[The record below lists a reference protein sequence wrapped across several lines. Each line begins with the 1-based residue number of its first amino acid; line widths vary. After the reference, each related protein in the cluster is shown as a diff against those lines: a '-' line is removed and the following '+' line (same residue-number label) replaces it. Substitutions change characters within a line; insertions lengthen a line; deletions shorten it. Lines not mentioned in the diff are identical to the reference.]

1 MKVVELRAERAK
13 IYDLFDNNNHYY
25 SSTDNRGD
33 GGIFVKVQK
42 ETEKVLKENY
52 ENDKALLERL
62 DKINNILMESDANT
76 YIDVH
81 GKHLSIATA
90 RMYLT
95 ELGTEHYFKGAVD
108 VCCDSIFDTCMSTHN
123 NLQADFYDRCW
134 VGRNEEVILDPMHL
148 KEKKAEYRAKENS
161 WGYDLLTKVL
171 LSDATTEV
179 SFIE

>member
-33 GGIFVKVQK
+33 GDIFVKVQK

-90 RMYLT
+90 RIYLT
-95 ELGTEHYFKGAVD
+95 ELDAEHYFKRVENNG
-108 VCCDSIFDTCMSTHN
+108 CDEMFSSYVSCHN
-123 NLQADFYDRCW
+123 NLQSDFYDRCW

-171 LSDATTEV
+171 ISDATTEV

>member
-33 GGIFVKVQK
+33 GGIFAKVQK
-42 ETEKVLKENY
+42 ETEKVLKKTMRMIKPY
-52 ENDKALLERL
+52 WRDWIKSITFLWSQMLTH
-62 DKINNILMESDANT
+62 ILMYMEN
-76 YIDVH
+76 IW
-81 GKHLSIATA
+81 SIATA

-95 ELGTEHYFKGAVD
+95 ELGTEHYFKGAVY

-148 KEKKAEYRAKENS
+148 KEKKAEYRVKETH
-161 WGYDLLTKVL
+161 GDMICLLKY
-171 LSDATTEV
+171 
-179 SFIE
+179 